1 MLSVAV
7 GCASG
12 LGAVAFRGL
21 IALFHNLFFLGRL
34 SVVYDANVHTPPSA
48 WGAFVLFAPVAGAVL
63 VTFLVR
69 TYAPEAKGSGV
80 PEVMDASYYG
90 RGVIRPRVAVVKALA
105 SSLGIGSGA
114 SVGREGPILQIGA
127 TVGAAAGRVL
137 AMPVR
142 QRVILIAAGAAGG
155 ISATFNTPIGGVLF
169 ATELI
174 LREATVRTLV
184 PIMIA
189 SASATYV
196 GQLFFG
202 VHPSFLFP
210 VFGAAFFR
218 SESLGTLGAFAGLG
232 VLTGLAAT
240 LFIRAVYGL
249 EDAFATLVAKN
260 AYLRHMAGMLL
271 LGAAMVLFQARYGHY
286 YVEGTGY
293 ATVQDV
299 LAGRLLLP
307 GLLVLLFAMKL
318 LATALSLG
326 SGGSGGIFSPC
337 LFMGATLGLA
347 YGLCLRSLFPP
358 LASDLPIFAI
368 AGMAGFVAAATG
380 AALAAAVMIF
390 EMTLE
395 FSLVVPILLTVA
407 LSYGLRRLM
416 CQQSFYTMKL
426 TRRGRPIPEEASFP
440 AAEPDPGGR

>member
-1 MLSVAV
+1 LSLAV

-12 LGAVAFRGL
+12 LGAVAFRTL
-21 IALFHNLFFLGRL
+21 IALFHNLLLLGRFSL
-34 SVVYDANVHTPPSA
+34 VYDANAHTPPSP
-48 WGAFVLFAPVAGAVL
+48 WGPVVLLAPVAGAVV
-63 VTFLVR
+63 VTFLVK

-90 RGVIRPRVAVVKALA
+90 RGVIRPRVGLVKALA

-127 TVGAAAGRVL
+127 TVGAAAGQVL

-189 SASATYV
+189 SAAAAYV

-202 VHPSFLFP
+202 LHPSFLFP
-210 VFGAAFFR
+210 VYGAAVFR
-218 SESLGTLGAFAGLG
+218 AESLGGLGAYAGLG

-240 LFIRAVYGL
+240 LFIRTVYGL
-249 EDAFATLVAKN
+249 EDAWSRLARKN
-260 AYLRHMAGMLL
+260 AYIRHMSAMLL
-271 LGAAMVLFQARYGHY
+271 VGAAMVVLQARFGHY

-299 LAGRLLLP
+299 LAGKLAGP
-307 GLLVLLFAMKL
+307 GLLVLLLVMKMA
-318 LATALSLG
+318 ATGLSLG

-347 YGLCLRSLFPP
+347 YGLGLQSVLPSLG
-358 LASDLPIFAI
+358 ASLPIFAI

-407 LSYGLRRLM
+407 LSYGVRRLL
-416 CQQSFYTMKL
+416 CRESFYTMSL
-426 TRRGRPIPEEASFP
+426 ARRGRPIPEEASFP
-440 AAEPDPGGR
+440 GAEREPRAS